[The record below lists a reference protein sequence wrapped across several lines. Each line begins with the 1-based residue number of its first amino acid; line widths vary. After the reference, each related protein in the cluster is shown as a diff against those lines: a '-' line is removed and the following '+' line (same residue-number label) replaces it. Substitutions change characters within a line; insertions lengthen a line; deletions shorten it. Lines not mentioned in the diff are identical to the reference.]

1 MEGPWKPWRLQK
13 IENNSPDLDSYGKP
27 LPSPPLGYYWE
38 RLPDKSWELKKYL
51 ESELSP
57 DQMVFE
63 APAIVEHVILPTD
76 TLQGLCLRYRVTAV
90 TLRQYNNFSGTAF
103 RSRKYLRIPVE
114 PGLPVNVQLSSHEIL
129 IQRFKNETGE
139 SEKEARYYLEE
150 RDWKL
155 NEALTDWTG
164 DENWMS
170 QQLPITVFQSPTIVP
185 SAVVTTSASVIPC
198 VIPLSVTFDPPGCDD
213 IAASE
218 PLLGRF
224 SSP

>member
-1 MEGPWKPWRLQK
+1 MEGPWKPWRTQK

-51 ESELSP
+51 DSVSSP
-57 DQMVFE
+57 DQMVFD

-76 TLQGLCLRYRVTAV
+76 TLQGICLRYRVTAV
-90 TLRQYNNFSGTAF
+90 TLRQYNNFSGTSF

-114 PGLPVNVQLSSHEIL
+114 PGLPINVQISSQDIL

-150 RDWKL
+150 RNWNL
-155 NEALTDWTG
+155 NEALAEWTG

-170 QQLPITVFQSPTIVP
+170 QQLPISVFQSPTIAP
-185 SAVVTTSASVIPC
+185 RTVVAALASDIPY
-198 VIPLSVTFDPPGCDD
+198 VIPLSVTFDHPMCDEID
-213 IAASE
+213 LSSE
-218 PLLGRF
+218 PLLGRLTA
-224 SSP
+224 